1 MGLAQYSIQFLVWRK
16 TVGPAQNILGPVEG
30 RGINVIR
37 LCVFFSASTVQGTPY
52 TQPQCQGNRHVTV
65 HLFEWSWKDIANE
78 CESYLG
84 PKGFCAVQ
92 VSPPMEH
99 IQGNLKKYE
108 SIR

>member
-1 MGLAQYSIQFLVWRK
+1 MFCCVSDHTKGLLVCICIP
-16 TVGPAQNILGPVEG
+16 TQ
-30 RGINVIR
+30 NVIK
-37 LCVFFSASTVQGTPY
+37 LHLFSALNVQGTPY

-65 HLFEWSWKDIANE
+65 HLFEWSWTDIANE

-99 IQGNLKKYE
+99 IQGNFKKYG
-108 SIR
+108 STR